1 MRSKVSRR
9 YRNGRDYAAV
19 FSFAFEGSVEP
30 EPSFRVT
37 ELLRHGGG
45 GAIGSSPVRACFSAT
60 RRVFGEKRRMVN
72 GTQQVG
78 MDFGMDVGS
87 ESREKCVSTIP
98 SLTRPRRRRIW
109 AVGGGETN

>member
-9 YRNGRDYAAV
+9 YRNGRYCAAV

-30 EPSFRVT
+30 EPSLRVA

-60 RRVFGEKRRMVN
+60 RWVFGGRRRMVN

-87 ESREKCVSTIP
+87 ESREKCVSAIP

-109 AVGGGETN
+109 AVGGGEAN